1 MKKTILISFA
11 LAFFAVFATAQEV
24 VTYTTDTIGP
34 NNVQIT
40 TITTFQRP
48 DSTISETRQSV
59 RFKSRGEAIEY
70 VSRTF
75 SERITADSLLLGVI
89 GKRLA
94 LLRASKAALTYE
106 LSVRCKKSAPVPVVT
121 PPPPTKKPPEKKK
134 KKG

>member
-1 MKKTILISFA
+1 MRNAIFISFA
-11 LAFFAVFATAQEV
+11 LAFFSVSAIAQEF

-59 RFKSRGEAIEY
+59 RFRSRDEAREY
-70 VSRTF
+70 VNRTF
-75 SERITADSLLLGVI
+75 SERITADSLLLGAI

-94 LLRASKAALTYE
+94 LLRASKAALAYE
-106 LSVRCKKSAPVPVVT
+106 LSARCKKSAPVPVVT

>member
-11 LAFFAVFATAQEV
+11 LAFLSVFATAQEV

-59 RFKSRGEAIEY
+59 RFKSRDDAREY
-70 VSRTF
+70 VNRTF

-106 LSVRCKKSAPVPVVT
+106 LSVRCKKSAPVPIVT

>member
-11 LAFFAVFATAQEV
+11 LAFLSVFATAQEV

-59 RFKSRGEAIEY
+59 RFRSRGEAIEY
-70 VSRTF
+70 VNRTF

-106 LSVRCKKSAPVPVVT
+106 LSVRCKKSAPVPIVT